1 MNAAD
6 EVNRLLKDHNA
17 VLVRQ
22 NKHLVYRL
30 ANGQNFVVAK
40 TSSDP
45 DRAAKNNLSELRHA
59 LGIVRET
66 PKPKGNAVMPI
77 EQKPAQVAPAPP
89 TPKEEPLKARVEAA
103 IACEEAAQ
111 EKLLSEAQ
119 AVERRIQMLKAVLPF
134 TEDPA
139 IEASLRALLP
149 TAEPLAPAPPPEPPQ
164 RITERVQVTRQLVLA
179 ATQTFEET
187 FTVNDVMALMTG
199 GRQIDPQERLR
210 IRSSIAQS
218 VTTLFDRGELVRE
231 SEGYGKR
238 QAVWRK
244 AALNGNGNGAWTG
257 A

>member
-1 MNAAD
+1 
-6 EVNRLLKDHNA
+6 
-17 VLVRQ
+17 
-22 NKHLVYRL
+22 
-30 ANGQNFVVAK
+30 
-40 TSSDP
+40 
-45 DRAAKNNLSELRHA
+45 
-59 LGIVRET
+59 
-66 PKPKGNAVMPI
+66 
-77 EQKPAQVAPAPP
+77 
-89 TPKEEPLKARVEAA
+89 
-103 IACEEAAQ
+103 
-111 EKLLSEAQ
+111 
-119 AVERRIQMLKAVLPF
+119 
-134 TEDPA
+134 
-139 IEASLRALLP
+139 LLP
-149 TAEPLAPAPPPEPPQ
+149 VPEPPQ

-244 AALNGNGNGAWTG
+244 AALNGNGNGAWAG